1 MPYKFHDGLYSFME
15 GISKSIKKMKRF
27 INFSIDRY
35 IVRCRNQLNH
45 FSFIEIWYHNLTW
58 LSFFIEY
65 TFNILPW
72 YFCVHLWMFNLDAL
86 DFFAWNSSNYREN
99 KFDMRS
105 TKNFLQSMFSRRID
119 TSISGNNRF
128 KNLNHSCG
136 NNYKTYLCVACYS
149 IIEFNDSIM

>member
-1 MPYKFHDGLYSFME
+1 M
-15 GISKSIKKMKRF
+15 
-27 INFSIDRY
+27 NY
-35 IVRCRNQLNH
+35 ILLWKTLVYQWCWYIWNGRLIYQNLK
-45 FSFIEIWYHNLTW
+45 FIE
-58 LSFFIEY
+58 SFFIHW
-65 TFNILPW
+65 NLILWLNSVIIFRWIYLQHITLIFLRTSVDVQSGCPW
-72 YFCVHLWMFNLDAL
+72 
-86 DFFAWNSSNYREN
+86 FFAWNSSNYREN

>member
-1 MPYKFHDGLYSFME
+1 MKFEPLEWSSH
-15 GISKSIKKMKRF
+15 SKTFFKLLKNNILFHNCRVIAIFF
-27 INFSIDRY
+27 ID
-35 IVRCRNQLNH
+35 C
-45 FSFIEIWYHNLTW
+45 NLIPW
-58 LSFFIEY
+58 LSFVIIFYWKYLQHI
-65 TFNILPW
+65 TLIFSRTSVDVHSGCPW
-72 YFCVHLWMFNLDAL
+72 
-86 DFFAWNSSNYREN
+86 FFAWNSSNYREN